1 MKKFWRSFKE
11 FAIKGNVVD
20 LVAGV
25 VIATSLSAIAISL
38 VNDIILPLFGLLI
51 GGVNFAELVIVLA
64 PATETS
70 TAITINYGLFIQKI
84 LNFFVIAFI
93 VFLVVKAIKRFQKAN
108 EALKKK
114 LLNKNQD
121 NISDIDINI
130 KAEPDTNDETQL

>member
-84 LNFFVIAFI
+84 LNFFVIALI

-108 EALKKK
+108 EVLKKK
-114 LLNKNQD
+114 LSNKNQESTAS
-121 NISDIDINI
+121 SD
-130 KAEPDTNDETQL
+130 DETISAKNIDNQNS